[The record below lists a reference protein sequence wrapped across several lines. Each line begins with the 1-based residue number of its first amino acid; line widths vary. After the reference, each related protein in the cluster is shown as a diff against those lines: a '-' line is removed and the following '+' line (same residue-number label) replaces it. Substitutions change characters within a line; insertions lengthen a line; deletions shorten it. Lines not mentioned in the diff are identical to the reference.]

1 MGSSAALG
9 TDSVAIDQRQRSFGD
24 QAATVAIVAL
34 LHRGDGTK
42 RIMSTS
48 CGLAHVRW
56 MVHWGAVALVCVA
69 MVGAAS
75 ESHLP
80 PEWRLP
86 ENVELVST
94 TTSTPKQYTGDPA
107 LDFLQEQG
115 ADSLG
120 STRFDLNKMIEE
132 SKESMKQTWLKLRR
146 QKYAFSKKLTDARAL
161 FKRERAKL
169 RLNFKKCRYFIKTT
183 KSVQDEACTK
193 FIPCEDNNTC
203 PKEEN
208 KSEEGTKESREES
221 CEGGKESCEEEGKES
236 REESCEEAEEE
247 EERATS
253 SSGNQKERK
262 ESCKEGSESRE
273 ENCKEGSESR
283 EENCKEGKESR
294 EEGPEIRQE
303 KREREQTGI
312 EEIQSAQ
319 SAYGPAETSQGI

>member
-169 RLNFKKCRYFIKTT
+169 RLNFKKCRYFIKTA

-208 KSEEGTKESREES
+208 KSEEGTKAT
-221 CEGGKESCEEEGKES
+221 GKAEKKGKKGKK
-236 REESCEEAEEE
+236 AEKK
-247 EERATS
+247 AAK
-253 SSGNQKERK
+253 KEKKAGKKK
-262 ESCKEGSESRE
+262 EKKAE
-273 ENCKEGSESR
+273 K
-283 EENCKEGKESR
+283 KKGKKAEKKAAKK
-294 EEGPEIRQE
+294 E
-303 KREREQTGI
+303 KRAAKKKEKKAGKKAAKKQKKKRKG
-312 EEIQSAQ
+312 
-319 SAYGPAETSQGI
+319 

>member
-86 ENVELVST
+86 ENVELVRT

-107 LDFLQEQG
+107 LDFLQEEG
-115 ADSLG
+115 
-120 STRFDLNKMIEE
+120 
-132 SKESMKQTWLKLRR
+132 KE
-146 QKYAFSKKLTDARAL
+146 
-161 FKRERAKL
+161 
-169 RLNFKKCRYFIKTT
+169 
-183 KSVQDEACTK
+183 
-193 FIPCEDNNTC
+193 
-203 PKEEN
+203 
-208 KSEEGTKESREES
+208 GKESREES
-221 CEGGKESCEEEGKES
+221 CEEGKESREEEGKESREEEGKESREESREEGKESCEEEGKES

-283 EENCKEGKESR
+283 EENCKEGRESR
-294 EEGPEIRQE
+294 EESCKEGKES
-303 KREREQTGI
+303 REREQTGI